1 MTFCLAQIFNV
12 TMRLAAITL
21 LANGQQLPHAQAADR
36 PPNILYIVADDLGW
50 KDVGFHGSDI
60 KTPALDALAARGA
73 RNSSNSTRNRCAR
86 PLVPPS

>member
-1 MTFCLAQIFNV
+1 MTFCLAQIFDV

-21 LANGQQLPHAQAADR
+21 LANVQQLPHAQAADR

-60 KTPALDALAARGA
+60 KTPHSTRLLREA